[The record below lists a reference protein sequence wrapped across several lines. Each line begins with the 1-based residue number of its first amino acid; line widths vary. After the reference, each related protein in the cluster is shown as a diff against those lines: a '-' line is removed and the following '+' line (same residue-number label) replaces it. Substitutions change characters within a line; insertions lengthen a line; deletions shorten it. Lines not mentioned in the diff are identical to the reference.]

1 MSKSMSTDPLK
12 IPRATWLGLPPLAVG
27 LLFVVFAS
35 LYGWLFLRA
44 ESEVEVLVLLVIA
57 AVGAVVGGRTGADR
71 SLAAAMDRH
80 SGLMNGAIILGL
92 LAVILLFATDHF
104 PLLMLTTV
112 LLYMTAALGLNIQF
126 GYAGMV
132 NFAGAAFFGIGAY
145 TSAVMTAQTGVPPL
159 LIMVLGGVM
168 SALIGFVLV
177 IPVVRT
183 RGHYSAVVTIAFA
196 VLFKTFLEVN
206 DVLGG
211 PQGLMVGPMNILGWD
226 FNNSPV
232 LFGIEMSFYVNY
244 ALLGTALAGVAFM
257 FTRRLERSWLGLTL
271 DSVRLDETASACFGI
286 GVRRAKILAFTFGNF
301 IAGLAG
307 ALYGMMISFIA
318 PTSFSFSDSL
328 LLVAIVL
335 LGGMGSP
342 WGTALAAFIVI
353 VLPEKL
359 QIIQEYRFLLF
370 SVLVIAML
378 LFRPDGL
385 LPRKVRTFIPGWRA
399 NT

>member
-1 MSKSMSTDPLK
+1 MSRAPLTAT
-12 IPRATWLGLPPLAVG
+12 PTTWLGLPPLAVG
-27 LLFVVFAS
+27 VLFVVLAS
-35 LYGWLFLRA
+35 TYAWLFLHA
-44 ESEVEVLVLLVIA
+44 ESEPEVLVLLAVA
-57 AVGAVVGGRTGADR
+57 AVAAVIGGRTGADR
-71 SLAAAMDRH
+71 ALSSAMTRH
-80 SGLMNGAIILGL
+80 SGAMNGVIVLSVV
-92 LAVILLFATDHF
+92 AVIFLLGTEHF

-112 LLYMTAALGLNIQF
+112 LLYVTAALGLNIQF
-126 GYAGMV
+126 GYTGMV

-145 TSAVMTAQTGVPPL
+145 TAAVMTAHTSIPPL
-159 LIMVLGGVM
+159 LILVLGGVM
-168 SALIGFVLV
+168 SALIGFILV

-206 DVLGG
+206 DILGG
-211 PQGLMVGPMNILGWD
+211 PQGLMVGSMTILGWD

-232 LFGIEMSFYVNY
+232 LFGIELSFYVNY
-244 ALLGTALAGVAFM
+244 ALLGATLAVVAFM

-286 GVRRAKILAFTFGNF
+286 GVTRAKVLAFTIGNVMTG
-301 IAGLAG
+301 IAGT
-307 ALYGMMISFIA
+307 LYGMMVSFVA
-318 PTSFSFSDSL
+318 PTSFTFADSL

-385 LPRKVRTFIPGWRA
+385 LPRKVRDYVPGWRA
-399 NT
+399 DT

>member
-1 MSKSMSTDPLK
+1 MVVV
-12 IPRATWLGLPPLAVG
+12 LAS
-27 LLFVVFAS
+27 A
-35 LYGWLFLRA
+35 YAWLFLHA
-44 ESEVEVLVLLVIA
+44 ESQVVVLVLLAVA
-57 AVGAVVGGRTGADR
+57 ALAAVVGGRTGADR
-71 SLAAAMDRH
+71 VLATAMSQH
-80 SGLMNGAIILGL
+80 SRAMNGAIVAGL
-92 LAVILLFATDHF
+92 LAVIALFATDHF

-145 TSAVMTAQTGVPPL
+145 TAAVMTTQTGLPPL
-159 LIMVLGGVM
+159 LILILGGVM
-168 SALIGFVLV
+168 AALIGFVLV

-183 RGHYSAVVTIAFA
+183 RGHYAAVVTIAFS

-206 DVLGG
+206 DILGG
-211 PQGLMVGPMNILGWD
+211 PQGLMVDSMKILGWD
-226 FNNSPV
+226 FNASPV
-232 LFGIEMSFYVNY
+232 LFGVEMSFYLNY
-244 ALLGTALAGVAFM
+244 ALLGAALAVLAFV
-257 FTRRLERSWLGLTL
+257 FTRRLERSWVGLTL
-271 DSVRLDETASACFGI
+271 DAVRLDDTASACFGI
-286 GVRRAKILAFTFGNF
+286 GITRAKVLAFTLGNVMV
-301 IAGLAG
+301 GMAG

-318 PTSFSFSDSL
+318 PTSFTFSDSL

-385 LPRKVRTFIPGWRA
+385 LPRTVRAYIPGWRA
-399 NT
+399 KP